1 MRRKRTVKPTR
12 HRSVGIAMFFVV
24 SAIAAIALVAA
35 EWRESVTGVVLDV
48 RGVSITS
55 EAAIVDAVALTDS
68 SSLTTIDLL
77 EVRRRILANPYI
89 RNVDLMRDPPRTLV
103 VNVSERTPIAMLIN
117 VQATDWLIDEDGYV
131 LPAVHAPEVYDVPV
145 ITGASDLRA
154 LKPGVRIVS
163 KKVQKALQVLRT
175 ARGMGGGIVHL
186 FSEVSVAQKRDLVL
200 YTIEAG
206 VPVLLGPVLHVEEKL
221 KAFNTFWE
229 NVAMK
234 YDPASL
240 EYVDLRWNKQVVTR
254 WRGTAYVPN
263 QPDTVDLVTVRD
275 TLFIKE

>member
-35 EWRESVTGVVLDV
+35 EWRESVTGVLLDV

-55 EAAIVDAVALTDS
+55 EAAITEAVALTDS
-68 SSLTTIDLL
+68 SSLSTIDLL

-89 RNVDLMRDPPRTLV
+89 RDVDLMRDPPRTLV

-117 VQATDWLIDEDGYV
+117 VQAADWLIDEDGYV

-145 ITGASDLRA
+145 ITGASDLRS

-163 KKVQKALQVLRT
+163 KKVHKALQVLRT

-186 FSEVSVAQKRDLVL
+186 FSEVNVSQKRDLVL

-206 VPVLLGPVLHVEEKL
+206 VPVLLGPVLHVEDKL
-221 KAFNTFWE
+221 RAFNTFWE

-240 EYVDLRWNKQVVTR
+240 EYVDLRWNNQVVTR
-254 WRGTAYVPN
+254 WRGATHVPE
-263 QPDTVDLVTVRD
+263 QPDTSDVLAARD